1 MESGK
6 AGKLRQKILS
16 DAEADAGKIVEEGRN
31 QAGKIKAEADAEVAR
46 IASEFGRK
54 ARAQAEEYIRRQISL
69 GELEARKAI
78 LAEKGNLID
87 DVFAKALEELRKRD
101 RSGGYALTRKLM
113 LGAIEVGDE
122 EIVLSPEY
130 RSAIGGSF
138 VEDLNKEL
146 VKAGKRGEVKISSET
161 RNINGGFILRRGR
174 VDTNGSF
181 DTLLAMLR
189 DEIETEIAEI
199 LFGGGGK
206 EA

>member
-6 AGKLRQKILS
+6 AGKLRQKILT
-16 DAEADAGKIVEEGRN
+16 DAEAEAGKIVGEGRN
-31 QAGKIKAEADAEVAR
+31 QVGKIKAEADAEVAR

-54 ARAQAEEYIRRQISL
+54 AETQAEEYIRRQISL
-69 GELEARKAI
+69 RELEARKAV
-78 LAEKGNLID
+78 LTEKGNLID
-87 DVFAKALEELRKRD
+87 EVFAKALEELRQRD
-101 RSGGYALTRKLM
+101 REGGYALTRKLL

-122 EIVLSPEY
+122 EIILSPDY

-146 VKAGKRGEVKISSET
+146 VKAGKHGEVKISSDT
-161 RNINGGFILRRGR
+161 RNITGGFILRRGR
-174 VDTNGSF
+174 AETNGSF

-189 DEIETEIAEI
+189 DEIDTEVAGI

-206 EA
+206 KA